1 MFGRKESF
9 LCGCLLT
16 FLLRPESLTQ
26 WSFARF
32 TCTDASRLLSPLSS
46 SSAVSVGKKPRAFP
60 RQIDAGGFVCKSRGT
75 RSHKTGRAKR
85 NPKPANYFETKA
97 NERNETKPKTKK
109 RKKEKK
115 KREQNRKEKRKEKI
129 ISLLCLYTQHPKL
142 LSSSSKGHIV
152 WDDWR
157 SDI

>member
-9 LCGCLLT
+9 LCGWLLT
-16 FLLRPESLTQ
+16 CLPRPESLTQ
-26 WSFARF
+26 LSFTRL
-32 TCTDASRLLSPLSS
+32 TCTYTSRLLPPLSS
-46 SSAVSVGKKPRAFP
+46 SSAVSVGKKPRACP

-75 RSHKTGRAKR
+75 RNHKTGRAKR

-97 NERNETKPKTKK
+97 NERNETKRNEKP
-109 RKKEKK
+109 KKEKK
-115 KREQNRKEKRKEKI
+115 KKEREQNKTEKKKEKKKI

-152 WDDWR
+152 WDD
-157 SDI
+157 